1 MPARRGSERG
11 GSWSDGGGRGV
22 SGLRIEARA
31 SGHLSHG
38 AARVRFVAPRDDEA
52 SVEVCDIAGPRKGR
66 WIVVGSA
73 GTREVLIATA
83 GWPPGLYAVRIP
95 SRTGVA
101 TGRLIVAR

>member
-1 MPARRGSERG
+1 VGVEASPGCVSKLALQGISPNPAF
-11 GSWSDGGGRGV
+11 
-22 SGLRIEARA
+22 
-31 SGHLSHG
+31 G

-83 GWPPGLYAVRIP
+83 GWPPGLYAVRIS